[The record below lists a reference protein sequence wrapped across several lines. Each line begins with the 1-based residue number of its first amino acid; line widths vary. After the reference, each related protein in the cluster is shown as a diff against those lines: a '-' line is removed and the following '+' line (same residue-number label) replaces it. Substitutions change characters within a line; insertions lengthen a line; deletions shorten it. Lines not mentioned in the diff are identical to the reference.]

1 MGIPLT
7 LISGYLGTGKTTL
20 INNLL
25 RTTKK
30 KIALLVND
38 FGDVNI
44 DESLIEARTESVM
57 SIAGGCVCCSYGNE
71 LIETLESMSSSKFLP
86 DHIVLEASGIA
97 LPSKIIQT
105 ISLMDFLSF
114 HGTVLLTDAS
124 RLTSQLNDVYISDTI
139 SLQIEQHDLLV
150 LNKTDLLSEDELSD
164 CIDTVSKRFEIRKF
178 LKTVNAHIE
187 EKDMLLDFDPSERDK
202 SDKIKLEKKQ
212 EHGFISSTIKPTG
225 TINTD
230 ALSMLLQDPIYNIE
244 RAKGFFKN
252 NKGEVCTIQYDGLTL
267 RIEKTEKN
275 EKESVFV
282 VIGKKNFYNEK
293 KFVEKL
299 NGIQTQ

>member
-1 MGIPLT
+1 MDIPLT

-20 INNLL
+20 INQLL

-44 DESLIEARTESVM
+44 DESLIESRTDSLL

-71 LIETLESMSSSKFLP
+71 LIETLESMNSSEIQP

-105 ISLMDFLSF
+105 VSLMNFLSF

-124 RLTSQLNDVYISDTI
+124 RIQAQLNDVYISDTI
-139 SLQIEQHDLLV
+139 KLQIQEHDLLV
-150 LNKTDLLSEDELSD
+150 LNKTDLIGEEDLSNCMDVL
-164 CIDTVSKRFEIRKF
+164 
-178 LKTVNAHIE
+178 LKNFQIKKLLTTVNAHIE
-187 EKDMLLDFDPSERDK
+187 EKDMLLDFVPNEK
-202 SDKIKLEKKQ
+202 HKGNEIKLEKKMG
-212 EHGFISSTIKPTG
+212 HGFISSTIKPTG
-225 TINTD
+225 TIDAD
-230 ALSMLLQDPIYNIE
+230 ALGTLFRNPTYNIE

-252 NKGEVCTIQYDGLTL
+252 KDGEACEIQYDGLTL
-267 RIEKTEKN
+267 KIEKTRIEN
-275 EKESVFV
+275 DLVFV
-282 VIGKKNFYNEK
+282 VIGRKNFYNEQEFIK
-293 KFVEKL
+293 KL
-299 NGIQTQ
+299 NSIQTQ

>member
-20 INNLL
+20 INQLL

-44 DESLIEARTESVM
+44 DESLIESRTDSLL

-71 LIETLESMSSSKFLP
+71 LIETLESMNSSEIQP

-105 ISLMDFLSF
+105 VSLMNFLSF
-114 HGTVLLTDAS
+114 HGTVLLADAS
-124 RLTSQLNDVYISDTI
+124 RIQAQLNDVYISDTI
-139 SLQIEQHDLLV
+139 RLQIQEHDLLV
-150 LNKTDLLSEDELSD
+150 LNKTDLIGEEDLSNCMDVL
-164 CIDTVSKRFEIRKF
+164 
-178 LKTVNAHIE
+178 LKNFQIKKLLTTVNAHIE
-187 EKDMLLDFDPSERDK
+187 EKDMLLDFVPNEK
-202 SDKIKLEKKQ
+202 HKGNEIKLEKKMG
-212 EHGFISSTIKPTG
+212 HGFISSTIKATG
-225 TINTD
+225 TIDAD
-230 ALSMLLQDPIYNIE
+230 ALGTLFRNPTYNIE

-252 NKGEVCTIQYDGLTL
+252 KDGEACEIQYDGLTL
-267 RIEKTEKN
+267 KIEKTKIEN
-275 EKESVFV
+275 DLVFV
-282 VIGKKNFYNEK
+282 VIGRKNFYNEQE
-293 KFVEKL
+293 FIEKL
-299 NGIQTQ
+299 NSIQTQ

>member
-44 DESLIEARTESVM
+44 DESLIEARTDSVL

-71 LIETLESMSSSKFLP
+71 LIETLESMNSNEILP

-124 RLTSQLNDVYISDTI
+124 RLRSQLNDLYISDTI

-150 LNKTDLLSEDELSD
+150 LNKTDLLKENELLN
-164 CIDTVSKRFEIRKF
+164 CIDTLSKHFEIRKF
-178 LKTVNAHIE
+178 IKTVNAYIE
-187 EKDMLLDFDPSERDK
+187 EKDMLIDFAPNEKVK
-202 SDKIKLEKKQ
+202 SAKIKLEKNQ
-212 EHGFISSTIKPTG
+212 QHEFISSTIKPSG
-225 TINTD
+225 TINADT
-230 ALSMLLQDPIYNIE
+230 LGTLLRDPIYNIE
-244 RAKGFFKN
+244 RAKGFFKDD
-252 NKGEVCTIQYDGLTL
+252 KGELCTIQYDGLTL
-267 RIEKTEKN
+267 EIKKAEN
-275 EKESVFV
+275 EKDPVFI
-282 VIGKKNFYNEK
+282 VIGKNNFYNEK
-293 KFVEKL
+293 EFVEKL
-299 NGIQTQ
+299 NTIQTK

>member
-20 INNLL
+20 INQLL

-44 DESLIEARTESVM
+44 DESLIESRTDSLL

-71 LIETLESMSSSKFLP
+71 LIETLESMNSSEILP

-105 ISLMDFLSF
+105 VSLMNFLSF

-124 RLTSQLNDVYISDTI
+124 RIQAQLNDVYISDTI
-139 SLQIEQHDLLV
+139 RLQIQQHDLLV
-150 LNKTDLLSEDELSD
+150 LNKTDLIGEEDLSNCMDVLL
-164 CIDTVSKRFEIRKF
+164 KNFRIRKV
-178 LKTVNAHIE
+178 LTTVNAHIE
-187 EKDMLLDFDPSERDK
+187 EKDMLLDFVPNEKYKRAEIK
-202 SDKIKLEKKQ
+202 SEKKMS
-212 EHGFISSTIKPTG
+212 HGFISSTIKPTG
-225 TINTD
+225 TIDTD
-230 ALSMLLQDPIYNIE
+230 ALSTLLRNPTYNIE

-252 NKGEVCTIQYDGLTL
+252 KNGEACEIQYDGLTL
-267 RIEKTEKN
+267 KIEKTKIKN
-275 EKESVFV
+275 DLVFV
-282 VIGKKNFYNEK
+282 VIGRKNFYDEQE
-293 KFVEKL
+293 FIEKL
-299 NGIQTQ
+299 NSIKTQ

>member
-44 DESLIEARTESVM
+44 DESLIEARTDSVL

-71 LIETLESMSSSKFLP
+71 LIETLESMNSNEILP

-124 RLTSQLNDVYISDTI
+124 RLRSQLNDLYISDTI

-150 LNKTDLLSEDELSD
+150 LNKTDLLEEDELLN
-164 CIDTVSKRFEIRKF
+164 CIDTLSKRFEIRKF
-178 LKTVNAHIE
+178 LKTVNAYIE
-187 EKDMLLDFDPSERDK
+187 EEDMLLDFSPSH
-202 SDKIKLEKKQ
+202 KINLEKKQ

-225 TINTD
+225 TMNAE
-230 ALSMLLQDPIYNIE
+230 ALSTLLRDPVYNIE

-252 NKGEVCTIQYDGLTL
+252 KKGEVCTIQYDGLTL
-267 RIEKTEKN
+267 EIKKAEN
-275 EKESVFV
+275 EKDPVFV

-293 KFVEKL
+293 EFVEKL

>member
-30 KIALLVND
+30 RIALLVND
-38 FGDVNI
+38 FGDINI

-71 LIETLESMSSSKFLP
+71 LIETLESMSSSDFLP

-105 ISLMDFLSF
+105 ISLMNFLSF

-124 RLTSQLNDVYISDTI
+124 RLQAQLNDVYIRDTI

-150 LNKTDLLSEDELSD
+150 LNKTDLLEQDELSN
-164 CIDTVSKRFEIRKF
+164 CIDTLSKCFEIRKF
-178 LKTVNAHIE
+178 LKTVNAYIE
-187 EKDMLLDFDPSERDK
+187 EKDMLLDFRPSA
-202 SDKIKLEKKQ
+202 KIKLEKKQ
-212 EHGFISSTIKPTG
+212 EHRFISSTIKPTG
-225 TINTD
+225 TINVD
-230 ALSMLLQDPIYNIE
+230 ALRILLQNPVYNIE

-252 NKGEVCTIQYDGLTL
+252 KKGQVCTIQYDGLTL
-267 RIEKTEKN
+267 KIEKTES
-275 EKESVFV
+275 EKEPVFV

-293 KFVEKL
+293 DFIEKL
-299 NGIQTQ
+299 HSIQT

>member
-44 DESLIEARTESVM
+44 DESLIEARTDSVL

-71 LIETLESMSSSKFLP
+71 LIETLESMNSNEILP

-124 RLTSQLNDVYISDTI
+124 RLSSQLNDLYISDTI

-150 LNKTDLLSEDELSD
+150 LNKTDLLKEDELLN
-164 CIDTVSKRFEIRKF
+164 CIDTLSKRFEIRKF
-178 LKTVNAHIE
+178 LKTVNAYIE
-187 EKDMLLDFDPSERDK
+187 EEDMLLDFGPSH
-202 SDKIKLEKKQ
+202 KINLEKKQ

-225 TINTD
+225 TMNAE
-230 ALSMLLQDPIYNIE
+230 ALSTLLRDPVYNIE

-252 NKGEVCTIQYDGLTL
+252 KKGEVCTIQYDGLTL
-267 RIEKTEKN
+267 KIEKTEN
-275 EKESVFV
+275 EKDPVFV

-293 KFVEKL
+293 EFVEKL
-299 NGIQTQ
+299 NTIQTK

>member
-44 DESLIEARTESVM
+44 DESLIEARTDSVL

-71 LIETLESMSSSKFLP
+71 LIETLESMNSNEILP

-105 ISLMDFLSF
+105 ISLMEFLSF
-114 HGTVLLTDAS
+114 YGTVLLTDAS
-124 RLTSQLNDVYISDTI
+124 HSSAASRISSANGASRGESTRQMSSEKVLRTTRPGCRGARSFGKLTASRGSPRAIWPTREVARTQEATSSFWVWCPTNGCAAGAPGKFLGGKLLARGRSLHYPKSTRATATTGRRRGIYIRMARTRRLLPSFRCWTTWTRATSWTMRRF
-139 SLQIEQHDLLV
+139 
-150 LNKTDLLSEDELSD
+150 
-164 CIDTVSKRFEIRKF
+164 KRTGRPTPRGSFMPRSRRRVRKF
-178 LKTVNAHIE
+178 
-187 EKDMLLDFDPSERDK
+187 
-202 SDKIKLEKKQ
+202 
-212 EHGFISSTIKPTG
+212 
-225 TINTD
+225 
-230 ALSMLLQDPIYNIE
+230 
-244 RAKGFFKN
+244 
-252 NKGEVCTIQYDGLTL
+252 
-267 RIEKTEKN
+267 
-275 EKESVFV
+275 VFCV
-282 VIGKKNFYNEK
+282 
-293 KFVEKL
+293 L
-299 NGIQTQ
+299 

>member
-44 DESLIEARTESVM
+44 DESLIEARTDSVL

-71 LIETLESMSSSKFLP
+71 LIETLESMNSNEILP

-124 RLTSQLNDVYISDTI
+124 RLRSQLNDLYISDTI

-150 LNKTDLLSEDELSD
+150 LNKTDLLEKDELLN
-164 CIDTVSKRFEIRKF
+164 CIDTLSKRFEIRKF
-178 LKTVNAHIE
+178 LKTVNAYIE
-187 EKDMLLDFDPSERDK
+187 EEDMLLDFGPSH
-202 SDKIKLEKKQ
+202 KINLEKRQ

-225 TINTD
+225 TMNAE
-230 ALSMLLQDPIYNIE
+230 ALSTLLRDPVYNIE

-252 NKGEVCTIQYDGLTL
+252 KKGQVCTIQYDGLTL
-267 RIEKTEKN
+267 KIEKTEKN

-293 KFVEKL
+293 EFVEKL

>member
-20 INNLL
+20 INQLL

-44 DESLIEARTESVM
+44 DESLIESRTDSLL

-71 LIETLESMSSSKFLP
+71 LIETLESMNSSEIQP

-105 ISLMDFLSF
+105 VSLMNFLSF

-124 RLTSQLNDVYISDTI
+124 RIQAQLNDVYISDTI
-139 SLQIEQHDLLV
+139 RLQIQEHDLLV
-150 LNKTDLLSEDELSD
+150 LNKTDLIGEEDLSNCMDVL
-164 CIDTVSKRFEIRKF
+164 
-178 LKTVNAHIE
+178 LKNFQIKKLLTTVNAHIE
-187 EKDMLLDFDPSERDK
+187 EKDMLLDFVPNEK
-202 SDKIKLEKKQ
+202 HKGNEIKFEKKMG
-212 EHGFISSTIKPTG
+212 HGFISSTIKPTG
-225 TINTD
+225 TIDAD
-230 ALSMLLQDPIYNIE
+230 ALGTLFRNPTYNIE

-252 NKGEVCTIQYDGLTL
+252 KDGEACEIQYDGLTL
-267 RIEKTEKN
+267 KIEKTKIEN
-275 EKESVFV
+275 DLVFV
-282 VIGKKNFYNEK
+282 VIGRKNFYNEQEFIK
-293 KFVEKL
+293 KL
-299 NGIQTQ
+299 NSIQTQ

>member
-20 INNLL
+20 INQLL

-44 DESLIEARTESVM
+44 DESLIESRTDSLL

-71 LIETLESMSSSKFLP
+71 LIETLESMNSSEILP

-105 ISLMDFLSF
+105 ISLMNFLSF

-124 RLTSQLNDVYISDTI
+124 RIQAQLNDVYISDTI
-139 SLQIEQHDLLV
+139 RLQIQEHDLLV
-150 LNKTDLLSEDELSD
+150 LNKTDLIGEEALSNCVDALLNN
-164 CIDTVSKRFEIRKF
+164 FQIRK
-178 LKTVNAHIE
+178 LLTTVNAHIE
-187 EKDMLLDFDPSERDK
+187 EKDLLLDFVPNEKYK
-202 SDKIKLEKKQ
+202 SNEIKLEEKMG
-212 EHGFISSTIKPTG
+212 HGFISSTIKPTG
-225 TINTD
+225 TIDTD
-230 ALSMLLQDPIYNIE
+230 ALSTLLRNPTYNIE

-252 NKGEVCTIQYDGLTL
+252 KKGEACEIQYDGLTL
-267 RIEKTEKN
+267 KIEKTKIKN
-275 EKESVFV
+275 DLVFV
-282 VIGKKNFYNEK
+282 VIGRKNFYNEQE
-293 KFVEKL
+293 FIEKITS
-299 NGIQTQ
+299 IQTQ

>member
-44 DESLIEARTESVM
+44 DESLIETRTDSVL

-71 LIETLESMSSSKFLP
+71 LIQTLESMNSNEILP

-105 ISLMDFLSF
+105 ISLMEFLSF

-124 RLTSQLNDVYISDTI
+124 RLRSQLNDLYISDTI

-150 LNKTDLLSEDELSD
+150 LNKTDLLEEDELLN
-164 CIDTVSKRFEIRKF
+164 CIDTLSKRFEIRKF
-178 LKTVNAHIE
+178 LKTVNAYIE
-187 EKDMLLDFDPSERDK
+187 EEDMLLDFGPSH
-202 SDKIKLEKKQ
+202 KINLEKKQ

-225 TINTD
+225 TMNAE
-230 ALSMLLQDPIYNIE
+230 ALSTLLRDPVYNIE

-252 NKGEVCTIQYDGLTL
+252 KKGEICTIQYDGLTL
-267 RIEKTEKN
+267 KIEKTEKN

-293 KFVEKL
+293 EFIKKL
-299 NGIQTQ
+299 NSIQTY

>member
-44 DESLIEARTESVM
+44 DESLIEARTDSVL

-71 LIETLESMSSSKFLP
+71 LIETLESMNSNEILP

-124 RLTSQLNDVYISDTI
+124 RLRSQLNDLYISDTI

-150 LNKTDLLSEDELSD
+150 LNKTDLLKEDELLN
-164 CIDTVSKRFEIRKF
+164 CIDTLSKRFEIRKF
-178 LKTVNAHIE
+178 LKTVNAYIE
-187 EKDMLLDFDPSERDK
+187 EKDMLLDFGPSH
-202 SDKIKLEKKQ
+202 KINLEKKQ

-225 TINTD
+225 TMNAE
-230 ALSMLLQDPIYNIE
+230 ALSTLLRDPVYNIE

-252 NKGEVCTIQYDGLTL
+252 KKGEVCTIQYDGLTL
-267 RIEKTEKN
+267 KIEKTEKN

-282 VIGKKNFYNEK
+282 VIGKKNFYSEK
-293 KFVEKL
+293 EFVEKL

>member
-150 LNKTDLLSEDELSD
+150 LNKTDLLKKAELLN
-164 CIDTVSKRFEIRKF
+164 CIDTLSKRFEIRKF

-212 EHGFISSTIKPTG
+212 EHEFISSTIKPTG

-244 RAKGFFKN
+244 RAKGFFKD
-252 NKGEVCTIQYDGLTL
+252 NKGEVCVIQYDGLTL
-267 RIEKTEKN
+267 EIKKTEN
-275 EKESVFV
+275 EKDPVFV
-282 VIGKKNFYNEK
+282 VIGRKNFYNEK
-293 KFVEKL
+293 EFVEKL
-299 NGIQTQ
+299 KSIQTQ

>member
-30 KIALLVND
+30 RIALLVND
-38 FGDVNI
+38 FGDINI

-71 LIETLESMSSSKFLP
+71 LIETLESMSSSDFLP

-105 ISLMDFLSF
+105 ISLMNFLSF

-124 RLTSQLNDVYISDTI
+124 RLQAQLNDVYISDTI

-150 LNKTDLLSEDELSD
+150 LNKTDLLEQDELSN
-164 CIDTVSKRFEIRKF
+164 CIDTLSKRFEIRKF
-178 LKTVNAHIE
+178 LKTVNAYIE
-187 EKDMLLDFDPSERDK
+187 EKDMLLDFRPSA
-202 SDKIKLEKKQ
+202 KIKLEKKQ
-212 EHGFISSTIKPTG
+212 EHRFISSTIKPTG
-225 TINTD
+225 TINVD
-230 ALSMLLQDPIYNIE
+230 ALRILLQNPVYNIE

-252 NKGEVCTIQYDGLTL
+252 KKGEVCTIQYDGLTL
-267 RIEKTEKN
+267 KIEKTES
-275 EKESVFV
+275 EKEPVFV

-293 KFVEKL
+293 DFIEKL
-299 NGIQTQ
+299 HSIQT

>member
-212 EHGFISSTIKPTG
+212 EHEFISSTIKPTG

-252 NKGEVCTIQYDGLTL
+252 KKGEACTIQYDGLTL
-267 RIEKTEKN
+267 EIKKTEN
-275 EKESVFV
+275 EKDPVFV
-282 VIGKKNFYNEK
+282 VIGRKNFYNEK
-293 KFVEKL
+293 EFVEKL
-299 NGIQTQ
+299 NSIQTK

>member
-20 INNLL
+20 INQLL

-44 DESLIEARTESVM
+44 DESLIESRTDSLL

-71 LIETLESMSSSKFLP
+71 LIETLESMNSSEIQP

-105 ISLMDFLSF
+105 VSLMNFLSF
-114 HGTVLLTDAS
+114 HGTVLLADAS
-124 RLTSQLNDVYISDTI
+124 RIQAQLNDVYISDTI
-139 SLQIEQHDLLV
+139 RLQIQEHDLLV
-150 LNKTDLLSEDELSD
+150 LNKTDLIGEEDLSN
-164 CIDTVSKRFEIRKF
+164 CIDVL
-178 LKTVNAHIE
+178 LKNFQIKKLLTTVNAHIE
-187 EKDMLLDFDPSERDK
+187 EKDMLLDFVPNEKHK
-202 SDKIKLEKKQ
+202 SNEIKLEKKMG
-212 EHGFISSTIKPTG
+212 HGFISSTIKPTG
-225 TINTD
+225 TIDAD
-230 ALSMLLQDPIYNIE
+230 ALGTLFRNPTYNIE

-252 NKGEVCTIQYDGLTL
+252 KDGEACEIQYDGLTL
-267 RIEKTEKN
+267 KIEKTKIEN
-275 EKESVFV
+275 DLVFV
-282 VIGKKNFYNEK
+282 VIGRKNFYNEQE
-293 KFVEKL
+293 FIEKL
-299 NGIQTQ
+299 NSIQTQ

>member
-1 MGIPLT
+1 MSIPLT

-44 DESLIEARTESVM
+44 DESLIEARTDSVL

-71 LIETLESMSSSKFLP
+71 LIETLESMNSNEILP

-105 ISLMDFLSF
+105 ISLMEFLSF
-114 HGTVLLTDAS
+114 HGTVLLTDAT
-124 RLTSQLNDVYISDTI
+124 RLRSQLNDLYISDII

-150 LNKTDLLSEDELSD
+150 LNKTDLLKEDELLN
-164 CIDTVSKRFEIRKF
+164 CIDTLSKRFEIRKF
-178 LKTVNAHIE
+178 LKTVNAYIE
-187 EKDMLLDFDPSERDK
+187 EEDMLLDFGPSH
-202 SDKIKLEKKQ
+202 KIALEKKQ

-225 TINTD
+225 TMNAE
-230 ALSMLLQDPIYNIE
+230 ALSTLLRDPVYNIE

-252 NKGEVCTIQYDGLTL
+252 KKGEVCTIQYDGLTL
-267 RIEKTEKN
+267 KIEKTEKN

-293 KFVEKL
+293 EFVEKL

>member
-44 DESLIEARTESVM
+44 DESLIEARTDSVL

-71 LIETLESMSSSKFLP
+71 LIETLESMNSNEILP

-124 RLTSQLNDVYISDTI
+124 RLRSQLNDLYISDTI

-150 LNKTDLLSEDELSD
+150 LNKTDLLEEDELLN
-164 CIDTVSKRFEIRKF
+164 CIDTLSKRFEIRKF

-252 NKGEVCTIQYDGLTL
+252 KKGEACTIQYDGLTL
-267 RIEKTEKN
+267 EIKKTEN
-275 EKESVFV
+275 EKDPVFV
-282 VIGKKNFYNEK
+282 VIGRKNFYNEK
-293 KFVEKL
+293 EFVEKL
-299 NGIQTQ
+299 KSIQTQ

>member
-44 DESLIEARTESVM
+44 DESLIEARTDSVL

-71 LIETLESMSSSKFLP
+71 LIETLESMNSNEILP

-124 RLTSQLNDVYISDTI
+124 RLRSQLNDLYISDTI

-150 LNKTDLLSEDELSD
+150 LNKTDLLEEDELLN
-164 CIDTVSKRFEIRKF
+164 CIDTLSKRFEIRKF

-212 EHGFISSTIKPTG
+212 EHEFISSTIKPTG

-252 NKGEVCTIQYDGLTL
+252 KKGEACTIQYDGLTL
-267 RIEKTEKN
+267 EIKKTEN
-275 EKESVFV
+275 EKDPVFV
-282 VIGKKNFYNEK
+282 VIGRKNFYNEK
-293 KFVEKL
+293 EFVEKL
-299 NGIQTQ
+299 KSIQTQ

>member
-30 KIALLVND
+30 RIALLVND

-44 DESLIEARTESVM
+44 DESLIQARTETVM

-71 LIETLESMSSSKFLP
+71 LIETLESMNSSEFLP

-105 ISLMDFLSF
+105 ISLMNFLSF

-124 RLTSQLNDVYISDTI
+124 RLQAQLNDVYISDTI

-150 LNKTDLLSEDELSD
+150 LNKTDLLAEDELSN
-164 CIDTVSKRFEIRKF
+164 CIDTLSKRFEIRKF
-178 LKTVNAHIE
+178 LKTVNAYIE
-187 EKDMLLDFDPSERDK
+187 EKDMLIDFGP
-202 SDKIKLEKKQ
+202 SDKIKLEEKQ

-225 TINTD
+225 TINAD
-230 ALSMLLQDPIYNIE
+230 ALSTLLKDPVYNIE

-252 NKGEVCTIQYDGLTL
+252 KKGEVCTIQYDGLTL
-267 RIEKTEKN
+267 KIEKTEN
-275 EKESVFV
+275 EEEPVFV
-282 VIGKKNFYNEK
+282 VIGKDNFYNERDFIE
-293 KFVEKL
+293 KFHS
-299 NGIQTQ
+299 IQT

>member
-44 DESLIEARTESVM
+44 DESLIEARTDSVL

-71 LIETLESMSSSKFLP
+71 LIETLESMNSNEILP

-124 RLTSQLNDVYISDTI
+124 RLRSQLNDLYISDTI

-150 LNKTDLLSEDELSD
+150 LNKTDLLKEDELSK
-164 CIDTVSKRFEIRKF
+164 CIDTLSKRFEIRKF

-252 NKGEVCTIQYDGLTL
+252 KKGEACTIQYDGLTL
-267 RIEKTEKN
+267 EIKKTEN
-275 EKESVFV
+275 EKDPVFV
-282 VIGKKNFYNEK
+282 VIGRKNFYNEK
-293 KFVEKL
+293 EFVEKL
-299 NGIQTQ
+299 KSIQTQ

>member
-44 DESLIEARTESVM
+44 DESLIEARTDSVL

-71 LIETLESMSSSKFLP
+71 LIETLESMNSNQILP

-105 ISLMDFLSF
+105 ISLMDFLAF

-124 RLTSQLNDVYISDTI
+124 RLRSQLNDLYISDTI

-150 LNKTDLLSEDELSD
+150 LNKTDLLKEDELLN
-164 CIDTVSKRFEIRKF
+164 CIDTLSKRFEIRKF
-178 LKTVNAHIE
+178 LKTVNAYIE
-187 EKDMLLDFDPSERDK
+187 EEDMLLDFGPSH
-202 SDKIKLEKKQ
+202 KINLEKKQ

-225 TINTD
+225 TMNAE
-230 ALSMLLQDPIYNIE
+230 ALSTLLRDPVYNIE

-252 NKGEVCTIQYDGLTL
+252 KKGEVCTIQYDGLTL
-267 RIEKTEKN
+267 KIEKTEKN

-293 KFVEKL
+293 EFVEKL

>member
-30 KIALLVND
+30 RIALLVND
-38 FGDVNI
+38 FGDINI

-71 LIETLESMSSSKFLP
+71 LIETLESMSSSDFLP

-105 ISLMDFLSF
+105 ISLMNFLSF

-124 RLTSQLNDVYISDTI
+124 RLQAQLNDVYISDTI

-150 LNKTDLLSEDELSD
+150 LNKTDLLEQDELSN
-164 CIDTVSKRFEIRKF
+164 CINILSKRFEIRKF
-178 LKTVNAHIE
+178 LKTVNAYIE
-187 EKDMLLDFDPSERDK
+187 EKDMLLDFRPSA
-202 SDKIKLEKKQ
+202 KIKLEKKQ
-212 EHGFISSTIKPTG
+212 EHRFISSTIKPTG
-225 TINTD
+225 TINVD
-230 ALSMLLQDPIYNIE
+230 ALRILLQNPVYNIE

-252 NKGEVCTIQYDGLTL
+252 KKGEVCTIQYDGLTL
-267 RIEKTEKN
+267 KIEKTES
-275 EKESVFV
+275 EKEPVLV

-293 KFVEKL
+293 DFIEKL
-299 NGIQTQ
+299 HSIQT

>member
-71 LIETLESMSSSKFLP
+71 LIETLESMSSSEFLP

-105 ISLMDFLSF
+105 ISLMNFLSF

-124 RLTSQLNDVYISDTI
+124 RLQAQLNDVYISDTI

-150 LNKTDLLSEDELSD
+150 LNKTDLLAEDELSN

-178 LKTVNAHIE
+178 LKTVNAYIE
-187 EKDMLLDFDPSERDK
+187 EKDMLIDFGPSDI
-202 SDKIKLEKKQ
+202 IKLEKKQ

-225 TINTD
+225 TINAD
-230 ALSMLLQDPIYNIE
+230 ALSTLLQDPVYNIE

-252 NKGEVCTIQYDGLTL
+252 KKGEVCTIQYDGLTL
-267 RIEKTEKN
+267 KIEKTKN

-293 KFVEKL
+293 DFIEKL
-299 NGIQTQ
+299 HSIQT

>member
-20 INNLL
+20 INQLL

-44 DESLIEARTESVM
+44 DESLIESRTDSLL

-71 LIETLESMSSSKFLP
+71 LIETLESMNSSEILP

-105 ISLMDFLSF
+105 ISLMNFLSF

-124 RLTSQLNDVYISDTI
+124 RIQAQLNDVYISDTI
-139 SLQIEQHDLLV
+139 RLQIQEHDLLV
-150 LNKTDLLSEDELSD
+150 LNKTDLIGEEDLSNCMDVL
-164 CIDTVSKRFEIRKF
+164 
-178 LKTVNAHIE
+178 LKNFQIKKLLTTVNAHIE
-187 EKDMLLDFDPSERDK
+187 EKDMLLDFVPNEKYK
-202 SDKIKLEKKQ
+202 SNEIKLEKKMG
-212 EHGFISSTIKPTG
+212 HGFISSTIKPTG
-225 TINTD
+225 TIDTD
-230 ALSMLLQDPIYNIE
+230 ALSTLLRNPTYNIE

-252 NKGEVCTIQYDGLTL
+252 KDGEACEIQYDGLTL
-267 RIEKTEKN
+267 KIEKTKIEN
-275 EKESVFV
+275 DLVFV
-282 VIGKKNFYNEK
+282 VIGRKNFYNEQE
-293 KFVEKL
+293 FIEKITS
-299 NGIQTQ
+299 IQTQ

>member
-44 DESLIEARTESVM
+44 DESLIEARTDSVL

-71 LIETLESMSSSKFLP
+71 LIETLESMNSNEILP

-124 RLTSQLNDVYISDTI
+124 RLRSQLNDLYISDTI

-150 LNKTDLLSEDELSD
+150 LNKTDLLKEDELLN
-164 CIDTVSKRFEIRKF
+164 CIDTLSKRFEIRKF
-178 LKTVNAHIE
+178 LKTVNAYIE
-187 EKDMLLDFDPSERDK
+187 EKDLLRDFGP

-212 EHGFISSTIKPTG
+212 EHGFISSTIRPTG
-225 TINTD
+225 PINAD
-230 ALSMLLQDPIYNIE
+230 ALSTLLQDPVYNIE
-244 RAKGFFKN
+244 RAKGFFKD

-267 RIEKTEKN
+267 EIKKTEN
-275 EKESVFV
+275 EKDPVFV
-282 VIGKKNFYNEK
+282 VIGKKNFYNDKE
-293 KFVEKL
+293 FVKKL
-299 NGIQTQ
+299 NSIQT

>member
-1 MGIPLT
+1 MMGIPLT

-30 KIALLVND
+30 RIALLVND

-71 LIETLESMSSSKFLP
+71 LIETLESMSSSEFLP

-105 ISLMDFLSF
+105 ISLMNFLSF

-124 RLTSQLNDVYISDTI
+124 RLQAQLNDVYISDTI

-150 LNKTDLLSEDELSD
+150 LNKTDLLAEDELSN

-178 LKTVNAHIE
+178 LKTVNAYIE
-187 EKDMLLDFDPSERDK
+187 EKDMLIDFGP

-212 EHGFISSTIKPTG
+212 EHGFISSTIKPAG
-225 TINTD
+225 TINAD
-230 ALSMLLQDPIYNIE
+230 ALSTLLQDPVYNIE

-252 NKGEVCTIQYDGLTL
+252 KKGEVCTIQYDGLTL
-267 RIEKTEKN
+267 KIEKTEN

-293 KFVEKL
+293 DFIEKL
-299 NGIQTQ
+299 DSIQTY

>member
-44 DESLIEARTESVM
+44 DESLIEARTDSVL

-71 LIETLESMSSSKFLP
+71 LIETLESMNSNELLP

-124 RLTSQLNDVYISDTI
+124 RLRSQLNDLYISDTI

-150 LNKTDLLSEDELSD
+150 LNKTDLLKEGELSK
-164 CIDTVSKRFEIRKF
+164 CIDTLSKRFEIRKF

-187 EKDMLLDFDPSERDK
+187 EKDMLLDFAPSEKDK
-202 SDKIKLEKKQ
+202 SDKINLEKKQ
-212 EHGFISSTIKPTG
+212 AHEFISSTIKPTG
-225 TINTD
+225 TIN
-230 ALSMLLQDPIYNIE
+230 AEELSTLLQDPVYNIE

-252 NKGEVCTIQYDGLTL
+252 KKDEVCTIQYDGLTL
-267 RIEKTEKN
+267 EIEKTEN
-275 EKESVFV
+275 EKELVFV
-282 VIGKKNFYNEK
+282 VIGKRNFYNEK
-293 KFVEKL
+293 DFIEKL
-299 NGIQTQ
+299 QRIQT

>member
-1 MGIPLT
+1 MCIPLT

-30 KIALLVND
+30 KIAQLVND

-44 DESLIEARTESVM
+44 DESLIEARTESGL

-71 LIETLESMSSSKFLP
+71 LIETLESMNSNELLP
-86 DHIVLEASGIA
+86 DHIVLEASGIG

-124 RLTSQLNDVYISDTI
+124 RLRSQLNDLYISDTI

-150 LNKTDLLSEDELSD
+150 LNKTDLLKEDELLN
-164 CIDTVSKRFEIRKF
+164 CIDTLSKRFEIRKF
-178 LKTVNAHIE
+178 LKTVNAYIE
-187 EKDMLLDFDPSERDK
+187 EEDMLVDFGPSH
-202 SDKIKLEKKQ
+202 KINLEKKQ

-225 TINTD
+225 TMNAE
-230 ALSMLLQDPIYNIE
+230 ALSTLLRDPVYNIE

-252 NKGEVCTIQYDGLTL
+252 KKGEVCTIQYVGLTL
-267 RIEKTEKN
+267 KIEKTEKN

-293 KFVEKL
+293 EFVEKL

>member
-44 DESLIEARTESVM
+44 DETLIESKTDSLL

-71 LIETLESMSSSKFLP
+71 LIETLESMNSSELLP

-105 ISLMDFLSF
+105 VSLMNFLSF
-114 HGTVLLTDAS
+114 YGTVLLTDAS
-124 RLTSQLNDVYISDTI
+124 RIQAQLNDVYISDTI
-139 SLQIEQHDLLV
+139 RLQIHQHDLLV
-150 LNKTDLLSEDELSD
+150 LNKTDLIGKEDLSNCMDALL
-164 CIDTVSKRFEIRKF
+164 KNFQIRKV
-178 LKTVNAHIE
+178 LTTVNAHIE
-187 EKDMLLDFDPSERDK
+187 EKDMLLDFVPNEKYKRAEIK
-202 SDKIKLEKKQ
+202 SEKKMG
-212 EHGFISSTIKPTG
+212 HGFISSTIKPKG
-225 TINTD
+225 TIDTD
-230 ALSMLLQDPIYNIE
+230 ALSTLLRNPTYNIE

-252 NKGEVCTIQYDGLTL
+252 KNGEACEIQYDGLNL
-267 RIEKTEKN
+267 KIEKTKV
-275 EKESVFV
+275 KSDLVFV
-282 VIGKKNFYNEK
+282 VIGRKNFYNEQE
-293 KFVEKL
+293 FIEKL
-299 NGIQTQ
+299 NSIQTQ

>member
-20 INNLL
+20 INQLL

-44 DESLIEARTESVM
+44 DESLIESRTDSLL

-71 LIETLESMSSSKFLP
+71 LIETLESMNSSEILP
-86 DHIVLEASGIA
+86 HHIVLEASGIA

-105 ISLMDFLSF
+105 VSLMNFLSF

-124 RLTSQLNDVYISDTI
+124 RIQAQLNDIYISDTI
-139 SLQIEQHDLLV
+139 RLQIQEHDLLV
-150 LNKTDLLSEDELSD
+150 LNKTDLIGEKDLSD
-164 CIDTVSKRFEIRKF
+164 CIDALLNNFQIRK
-178 LKTVNAHIE
+178 LLTTVNAHIE
-187 EKDMLLDFDPSERDK
+187 EEDMLLDFVPNEKYK
-202 SDKIKLEKKQ
+202 SAEIKLEKKMG
-212 EHGFISSTIKPTG
+212 HGFISSTIKPTG
-225 TINTD
+225 TIDTD
-230 ALSMLLQDPIYNIE
+230 ALSTLLKNPTYNIE

-252 NKGEVCTIQYDGLTL
+252 KNGEACEIQYDGLNL
-267 RIEKTEKN
+267 KIEKTKVKN
-275 EKESVFV
+275 DLVFV
-282 VIGKKNFYNEK
+282 VIGRKNFYNEQE
-293 KFVEKL
+293 FIEKL
-299 NGIQTQ
+299 KSIQTQ

>member
-44 DESLIEARTESVM
+44 DESLIEARTDSVL

-71 LIETLESMSSSKFLP
+71 LIETLESMNSNEILP

-124 RLTSQLNDVYISDTI
+124 RLRSQLNDLYISDTI

-150 LNKTDLLSEDELSD
+150 LNKTDLLKEDELLN
-164 CIDTVSKRFEIRKF
+164 CIDTLSKRFEIRKF
-178 LKTVNAHIE
+178 LKTVNAYIE
-187 EKDMLLDFDPSERDK
+187 EKDMLLDFGPSH
-202 SDKIKLEKKQ
+202 KINIEKKQ

-225 TINTD
+225 TMNAE
-230 ALSMLLQDPIYNIE
+230 ALSTLLRDPVYNIE

-252 NKGEVCTIQYDGLTL
+252 KKGEVCTIQYDGLTL
-267 RIEKTEKN
+267 KIEKTEKN
-275 EKESVFV
+275 EKEPVFV

-293 KFVEKL
+293 EFIEKL

>member
-44 DESLIEARTESVM
+44 DESLIEARTDSVL

-71 LIETLESMSSSKFLP
+71 LIETLESMNSNEILP

-124 RLTSQLNDVYISDTI
+124 RLRSQLNDLYISDTI

-150 LNKTDLLSEDELSD
+150 LNKTDLLEEDELLN
-164 CIDTVSKRFEIRKF
+164 CIDTLSKRFEIRKF
-178 LKTVNAHIE
+178 LKTVNAYIE
-187 EKDMLLDFDPSERDK
+187 EKDMLLDFGPSH
-202 SDKIKLEKKQ
+202 KINLEKKQ

-225 TINTD
+225 TMNAE
-230 ALSMLLQDPIYNIE
+230 ALSTLLRDPVYNIE

-252 NKGEVCTIQYDGLTL
+252 KKGEVCTIQYEGLTL
-267 RIEKTEKN
+267 KIEKTEKN

-293 KFVEKL
+293 EFVEKL
-299 NGIQTQ
+299 NSIQT

>member
-44 DESLIEARTESVM
+44 DESLIEARTDSVL

-71 LIETLESMSSSKFLP
+71 LIETLESMNSNEILP

-114 HGTVLLTDAS
+114 RGTVLLTDAS
-124 RLTSQLNDVYISDTI
+124 RLRSQLNDLYISDTI

-150 LNKTDLLSEDELSD
+150 LNKTDLLKEDELLN
-164 CIDTVSKRFEIRKF
+164 CIDTLSKRFEIRKF
-178 LKTVNAHIE
+178 LKTVNAYIE
-187 EKDMLLDFDPSERDK
+187 EKDMLLDFGPSH
-202 SDKIKLEKKQ
+202 KINLEKKQ

-225 TINTD
+225 PINAE
-230 ALSMLLQDPIYNIE
+230 ALSTLLQDPVYNIE

-252 NKGEVCTIQYDGLTL
+252 KKGEVCTIQYDGLTL
-267 RIEKTEKN
+267 KIEKTEKN

-293 KFVEKL
+293 EFVEKL
-299 NGIQTQ
+299 NSIQT

>member
-30 KIALLVND
+30 RIALLVND
-38 FGDVNI
+38 FGDINI

-71 LIETLESMSSSKFLP
+71 LIETLESMSSSDFLP

-105 ISLMDFLSF
+105 ISLMNFLSF

-124 RLTSQLNDVYISDTI
+124 RLQAQLNDVYISDTI

-150 LNKTDLLSEDELSD
+150 LNKTDLLEQDELSN
-164 CIDTVSKRFEIRKF
+164 CINILSKRFEIRKF
-178 LKTVNAHIE
+178 LKTVNAYIE
-187 EKDMLLDFDPSERDK
+187 EKDMLLDFRPSA
-202 SDKIKLEKKQ
+202 KIKLDKKQ
-212 EHGFISSTIKPTG
+212 EHRFISSTIKPTG
-225 TINTD
+225 TINVD
-230 ALSMLLQDPIYNIE
+230 ALRILLQNPVYNIE

-252 NKGEVCTIQYDGLTL
+252 KKGQVCTIQYDGLTL
-267 RIEKTEKN
+267 KIEKTES
-275 EKESVFV
+275 EKEPVFV

-293 KFVEKL
+293 DFIEKL
-299 NGIQTQ
+299 HSIQT

>member
-44 DESLIEARTESVM
+44 DESLIEARTDSVL

-71 LIETLESMSSSKFLP
+71 LIETLESMNSNEILP

-124 RLTSQLNDVYISDTI
+124 RLRSQLNDLYISDTI

-150 LNKTDLLSEDELSD
+150 LNKTDLLEEDELLN
-164 CIDTVSKRFEIRKF
+164 CIDTLSKRFEIRKF
-178 LKTVNAHIE
+178 LKTVNAYIE
-187 EKDMLLDFDPSERDK
+187 EEDMLLDFGPSH
-202 SDKIKLEKKQ
+202 KINLEKKQ

-225 TINTD
+225 TMNAE
-230 ALSMLLQDPIYNIE
+230 ALSTLLRDPVYNIE

-252 NKGEVCTIQYDGLTL
+252 KKGEVCTIQYDGLTL
-267 RIEKTEKN
+267 NIEKTEKN

-293 KFVEKL
+293 EFVEKL

>member
-44 DESLIEARTESVM
+44 DESLIEARTDSVL

-71 LIETLESMSSSKFLP
+71 LIETLESMNSNEILP

-124 RLTSQLNDVYISDTI
+124 RLRSQLNDLYISDTI

-150 LNKTDLLSEDELSD
+150 LNKTDLLKEDELLN
-164 CIDTVSKRFEIRKF
+164 CIDTLSKRFEIRKF
-178 LKTVNAHIE
+178 LKTVNAYIE
-187 EKDMLLDFDPSERDK
+187 EEDMLLDFGPSH
-202 SDKIKLEKKQ
+202 KINLEKKQ

-225 TINTD
+225 TMNAE
-230 ALSMLLQDPIYNIE
+230 ALSTLLRDPVYNIE

-252 NKGEVCTIQYDGLTL
+252 KKGEVCTIQYDGLTL
-267 RIEKTEKN
+267 KIEKTEKN
-275 EKESVFV
+275 EKDPVFV

-293 KFVEKL
+293 EFIEKL

>member
-44 DESLIEARTESVM
+44 DESLIEARTDSVL

-71 LIETLESMSSSKFLP
+71 LIETLESMNSNEILP
-86 DHIVLEASGIA
+86 DHIVLEVSGIA

-124 RLTSQLNDVYISDTI
+124 RLRSQLNDLYISDTI

-150 LNKTDLLSEDELSD
+150 LNKTDLLKEDELLN
-164 CIDTVSKRFEIRKF
+164 CIDTLSKRFEIRKF
-178 LKTVNAHIE
+178 LKTVNAYIE
-187 EKDMLLDFDPSERDK
+187 EEDMLLDFGPSH
-202 SDKIKLEKKQ
+202 KINLEKKQ

-225 TINTD
+225 TMNAE
-230 ALSMLLQDPIYNIE
+230 ALSTLLRDPVYNIE

-252 NKGEVCTIQYDGLTL
+252 KKGEVCTIQYDGLTL
-267 RIEKTEKN
+267 KIEKTEKN

-293 KFVEKL
+293 EFVEKL